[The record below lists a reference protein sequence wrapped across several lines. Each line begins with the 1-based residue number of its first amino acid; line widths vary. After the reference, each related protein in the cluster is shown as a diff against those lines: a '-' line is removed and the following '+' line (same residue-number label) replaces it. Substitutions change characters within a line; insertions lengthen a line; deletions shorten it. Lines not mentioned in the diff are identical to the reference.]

1 MVLNFLAKK
10 WIYKVFS
17 TKVQISQQW
26 IQYLGFVLTPGT
38 KVLAIVRK
46 IAIIA
51 LLSPTTERQFQD
63 FLGMAGFCHIW
74 IPNYGLIAK
83 PLYEFLKGSKKKF
96 FQWIKDHHQAFETL
110 KTELS

>member
-74 IPNYGLIAK
+74 ILNDSPIAK
-83 PLYEFLKGSKKKF
+83 PQYEALKGGERNPFNRIRTISN
-96 FQWIKDHHQAFETL
+96 L
-110 KTELS
+110 KGL